1 MDFPFLAEDWKK
13 IRTCS
18 RVAGNPCYTCQV
30 ETYFA
35 HWYHSLNKLTL
46 CETCYQTIYQ
56 PEKLA
61 IEKATKE
68 KEKQE
73 QDALIADE
81 KQRRQKGE
89 SPPEGWKRKDNFL
102 ISLKPAS
109 IFGVPY
115 YQMVEIF
122 PTLYDRETFKI
133 PENPITFFQSYTNF
147 SDPTQK

>member
-1 MDFPFLAEDWKK
+1 MLTPEEIGYYNSIDDSNYPY
-13 IRTCS
+13 
-18 RVAGNPCYTCQV
+18 V
-30 ETYFA
+30 
-35 HWYHSLNKLTL
+35 TL
-46 CETCYQTIYQ
+46 CVKA
-56 PEKLA
+56 PEALLQRWQKLVEEHDREKAIPA

-81 KQRRQKGE
+81 KQRRQKDE
-89 SPPEGWKRKDNFL
+89 PPPEGWKRKDNFL

-122 PTLYDRETFKI
+122 PTLYDRETIKI
-133 PENPITFFQSYTNF
+133 PENPISFFQSFTNF
-147 SDPTQK
+147 SNPTQK